1 MQKQQ
6 MRPKLPQD
14 TIFLPSEE
22 GVVFRRAGRTLAL
35 KGKGVFQLITKL
47 TPHLR
52 GETSLDALTAGMP
65 GNRAMIVENLITTL
79 VTEGMLIN
87 HSKADEDELSRVEKD
102 VFRSQIEFLEH
113 LTGNPCSSF
122 RRFREAR
129 IVLYGS
135 GLPLAALAS
144 SLIRNGARNLSFDT
158 SILAKQWAADLGEAL
173 AEMSKRGVECSVSGH
188 PLSPLD
194 APPAIGRSDVVC
206 YASDADEIDLL
217 LQLNRRFRQ
226 SATLFFPGVRLGN
239 AVHLGPVVSEVNHL
253 CWECALLRYTDQC
266 PSAEAGELWKHAV
279 LKTPVHT
286 DPWPESTPFMRIFA
300 NTLGFHVFRHL
311 TGLASDAASILSLDI
326 MTLESKTTPLLPH
339 PQCRLC
345 GRRKREASPIAAV
358 KTYSDEPLEV
368 WNEQIHAIE
377 PLVDERFGVFGS
389 FQDDAILQTPLFRS
403 KLMTSWRSSPIEPS
417 TVAASSLE
425 NNAAARLECI
435 FKAASSYAL
444 AMKASDRLLTGDELD
459 KRGVKRIPDEELEGF
474 MGCAGVN
481 ERNRD
486 SDWVLGQSVRTS
498 ETLALPAAAVF
509 PAARREALYFEPFQA
524 GTGCAFST
532 SEAALKA
539 EHSLRAF
546 EYLKSVAR
554 GERRLYRCRVSTF
567 PGDRYSLKCLE
578 TMGAKFELWVA
589 NTASF
594 GVALAVRHTE
604 QTYSGFTAVGYGG
617 SPVQA
622 VEKATQELLAMELG
636 DDSHTSLQSFLPES
650 LGYYL
655 PPLRDECASDWI
667 DLQQPNPEASETGTN
682 PMACEQDIVLC
693 DITPRDLDSCQLS
706 VMKAVLL
713 RNRW

>member
-6 MRPKLPQD
+6 IRPKLPQD

-35 KGKGVFQLITKL
+35 KGKGVFQLIATL
-47 TPHLR
+47 APHLR
-52 GETSLDALTAGMP
+52 GEATVDALTAAMS
-65 GNRAMIVENLITTL
+65 GNRATIVENLVTTL
-79 VTEGMLIN
+79 VDEEMLIN
-87 HSKADEDELSRVEKD
+87 HSKTDEDELSRVEKD

-113 LTGNPCSSF
+113 LTVNPCASF

-144 SLIRNGARNLSFDT
+144 SLVRNGARNLAFDT
-158 SILAKQWAADLGEAL
+158 DILAQRWAADIGEAL
-173 AEMSKRGVECSVSGH
+173 AEMREQGVECSVSRW
-188 PLSPLD
+188 PLSLLD
-194 APPAIGRSDVVC
+194 EASAGARPDAVC

-226 SATLFFPGVRLGN
+226 SATLFFPGVWLGN
-239 AVHLGPVVSEVNHL
+239 AVHLGPVVSEANHL

-266 PSAEAGELWKHAV
+266 PSTEAGELWKHAV
-279 LKTPVHT
+279 LKTPMHT
-286 DPWPESTPFMRIFA
+286 NPWPESTPSMRIFA

-345 GRRKREASPIAAV
+345 GRRKREAV
-358 KTYSDEPLEV
+358 KTFSEEPLEA

-377 PLVDERFGVFGS
+377 PLVAERFGVFGG
-389 FQDDAILQTPLFRS
+389 FQDDTILQTPLFRS
-403 KLMTSWRSSPIEPS
+403 NLRTSRRTNLIEPS

-435 FKAASSYAL
+435 FKAAASYAL
-444 AMKASDRLLTGDELD
+444 SMKDPDWLLSRDELD
-459 KRGVKRIPDEELEGF
+459 KRGVKRIAGEELAGF
-474 MGCAGVN
+474 MGCAGVD

-486 SDWVLGQSVRTS
+486 SPWVLGKSARTR

-509 PAARREALYFEPFQA
+509 PAARREALHFEASQA
-524 GTGCAFST
+524 GTGCAFSAA
-532 SEAALKA
+532 EAALKA
-539 EHSLRAF
+539 AQSLWAF

-554 GERRLYRCRVSTF
+554 GERRLYRCRVSSF
-567 PGDRYSLKCLE
+567 PGDSYSLNCLQ
-578 TMGAKFELWVA
+578 TMGAEFELWVA
-589 NTASF
+589 NTAAF
-594 GVALAVRHTE
+594 GVALSVRRPGKTS
-604 QTYSGFTAVGYGG
+604 SGSTAVGYGA

-622 VEKATQELLAMELG
+622 VEKAAKELLAMELG
-636 DDSHTSLQSFLPES
+636 DDTHTSLQSFLPES

-655 PPLRDECASDWI
+655 PALWGESSSDWI
-667 DLQQPNPEASETGTN
+667 DLQQQNPEESEAGTDA
-682 PMACEQDIVLC
+682 MACEQDMVLC
-693 DITPRDLDSCQLS
+693 EITPRDLANCQLS
-706 VMKAVLL
+706 VMRAVLL
-713 RNRW
+713 RDRR